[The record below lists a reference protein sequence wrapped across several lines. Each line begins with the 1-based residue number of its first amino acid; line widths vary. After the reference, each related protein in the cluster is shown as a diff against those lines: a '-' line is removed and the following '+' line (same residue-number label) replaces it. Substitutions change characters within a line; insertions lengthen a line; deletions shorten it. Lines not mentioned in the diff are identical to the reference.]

1 MKSGKGPRKM
11 FQSVIKG
18 VLNMV
23 LLAATSYFLWD
34 MMKVYL
40 EENTYFSVTSKPVTK
55 IDLPTLTVCLKS
67 KNENGT
73 QL

>member
-11 FQSVIKG
+11 FQSVIKS

-40 EENTYFSVTSKPVTK
+40 EENTYFSVTSKPVT
-55 IDLPTLTVCLKS
+55 
-67 KNENGT
+67 NQN
-73 QL
+73 

>member
-11 FQSVIKG
+11 VQSVIKG

-23 LLAATSYFLWD
+23 LLAATSYFPWD

-55 IDLPTLTVCLKS
+55 IDLPTLTVCL
-67 KNENGT
+67 
-73 QL
+73 